1 MASKAIVTLRLTS
14 GYDSIELRNWAIA
27 SDARSSRLLLLGF
40 LWDFED
46 LLPAVKTVGRDVVTP
61 MRHASGGIHG

>member
-1 MASKAIVTLRLTS
+1 MASKAIVTLRLKS

-40 LWDFED
+40 LWELEN
-46 LLPAVKTVGRDVVTP
+46 LLPAVKPVGRDMVTP
-61 MRHASGGIHG
+61 VRDTRGGIDR